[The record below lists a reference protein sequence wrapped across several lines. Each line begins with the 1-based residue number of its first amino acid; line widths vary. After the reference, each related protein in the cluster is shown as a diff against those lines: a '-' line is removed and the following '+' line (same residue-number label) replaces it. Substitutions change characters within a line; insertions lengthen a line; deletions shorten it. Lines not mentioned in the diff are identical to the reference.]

1 MKRIADWVNKAT
13 LATLLFVLVG
23 NAPAAADEFALL
35 RAERIGPLR
44 IDQPAAEAER
54 LITCPV
60 QHGLVEFWGADG
72 EYHQAWTAPDCG
84 LTLDLSATEP
94 DGPQTVR
101 AITLTAPSVWTT
113 ARGISMGRTEAEVM
127 TAYGR
132 DRNAEE
138 SQAGQLFV
146 AGSVYGGLLFS
157 FEGGRVTQLFLGAAA
172 E

>member
-1 MKRIADWVNKAT
+1 MKPVVALGHKTVIAA
-13 LATLLFVLVG
+13 LLLGILWNLPV
-23 NAPAAADEFALL
+23 PADEFALL
-35 RAERIGPLR
+35 KKERIGPLHL
-44 IDQPAAEAER
+44 DQPAAEAER
-54 LITCPV
+54 QIPCPV
-60 QHGLVEFWGADG
+60 KRGPMEFWGADG

-101 AITLTAPSVWTT
+101 AITLTAPSAWTT
-113 ARGISMGRTEAEVM
+113 ARGIGIGRTEAEVM

-138 SQAGQLFV
+138 SHAGQLFV

>member
-1 MKRIADWVNKAT
+1 MRHKSATIALLLAMAGLSPAT
-13 LATLLFVLVG
+13 
-23 NAPAAADEFALL
+23 ADDFALL
-35 RAERIGPLR
+35 KEERIGPLR
-44 IDQPAAEAER
+44 VDQPAAEAEQ

-60 QHGLVEFWGADG
+60 QRSSVKLWGADG
-72 EYHQAWTAPDCG
+72 EYHQTWTAPDCG
-84 LTLDLSATEP
+84 LTLDVGAAEP
-94 DGPQTVR
+94 TGPQTVR
-101 AITLTAPSVWTT
+101 AITVTTPSAWTT
-113 ARGISMGRTEAEVM
+113 ARGIGIGRTEAEVM

>member
-1 MKRIADWVNKAT
+1 MSKPYIAA
-13 LATLLFVLVG
+13 LLLVLVG
-23 NAPAAADEFALL
+23 NAPAVADEFALL
-35 RAERIGPLR
+35 KAERIGPLR
-44 IDQPAAEAER
+44 VDQPDAEAER
-54 LITCPV
+54 LIPCPV
-60 QHGLVEFWGADG
+60 QRGPVEFWGADG